1 MPDSDTAALL
11 MLVSNTAST
20 VSNTF
25 KILEVAKK
33 TSEKIDKYNFMAM
46 RRYFIARRIQQHAR
60 DLIEAQKMKPKNLQ
74 QMNQVLIRLKM
85 DLRGLKDS
93 IDQIG
98 RDVYHTENFVDTYW
112 DRLEVAFR
120 DEKEANA
127 QEIISASEGTSAK
140 HLQNTA
146 MNTAFSSKMLAKMR
160 RDQLAYQK
168 LDLALKK
175 DHAKN
180 SLRKDQFY
188 KDWIGLNR
196 AKGIEGGY
204 FE

>member
-1 MPDSDTAALL
+1 MPDSDTAALF

-20 VSNTF
+20 VSNTL

-60 DLIEAQKMKPKNLQ
+60 DLVEAQKMKPQNLQ

-85 DLRGLKDS
+85 NLRGLKDS

-98 RDVYHTENFVDTYW
+98 RDIYHTENFVDSYW
-112 DRLEVAFR
+112 ERLEVAFS

-127 QEIISASEGTSAK
+127 QEIASASEGSSAK
-140 HLQNTA
+140 HIQNTA

-160 RDQLAYQK
+160 RDHLAYQK
-168 LDLALKK
+168 LNLSLKK
-175 DHAKN
+175 DQAKH
-180 SLRKDQFY
+180 SLQKDQFY
-188 KDWIGLNR
+188 KDWIGLNKDD
-196 AKGIEGGY
+196 ALEGGSL
-204 FE
+204 E

>member
-1 MPDSDTAALL
+1 
-11 MLVSNTAST
+11 MLFSNTAST
-20 VSNTF
+20 VSNTL

-33 TSEKIDKYNFMAM
+33 TSEQIDKYNFMAM

-60 DLIEAQKMKPKNLQ
+60 DLAEAQKMRPQDLQ
-74 QMNQVLIRLKM
+74 QMNQMLIRLKM

-93 IDQIG
+93 INQIG

-112 DRLEVAFR
+112 ERLEVAFN

-127 QEIISASEGTSAK
+127 QEVVSASEGTSAK

-146 MNTAFSSKMLAKMR
+146 MNTAFTSKMLAKMR

-168 LDLALKK
+168 LDLALKGNQ
-175 DHAKN
+175 AKY
-180 SLRKDQFY
+180 SLQKDQFY
-188 KDWIGLNR
+188 KDWIGLN
-196 AKGIEGGY
+196 KVDDKEGVSL
-204 FE
+204 E